1 VRIYKRDTVRVGG
14 GAYLFDSLIS
24 RQTGTFA
31 NGNFTTAL
39 SDTSVR
45 IVAYVWNSQAEGR
58 VDSSFILSALPI
70 IAQVNKNPGSP
81 SLRMASGKLIFH
93 AGSLHGSTIKFTA
106 FSIDGRTIINKE
118 IALGAAE
125 TTIDPKSMGLAAGAY
140 FFRLST
146 IKGTFT
152 QRMILSK

>member
-1 VRIYKRDTVRVGG
+1 
-14 GAYLFDSLIS
+14 
-24 RQTGTFA
+24 
-31 NGNFTTAL
+31 
-39 SDTSVR
+39 
-45 IVAYVWNSQAEGR
+45 
-58 VDSSFILSALPI
+58 
-70 IAQVNKNPGSP
+70 
-81 SLRMASGKLIFH
+81 MASGKLIFH